1 MFTPNP
7 AFRRAG
13 APAGGFTLVELLT
26 VIAIVGILAAIIIP
40 VVGRVRDSAKA
51 THCVSNLR
59 QMGTAARL
67 YSQDHKN
74 WTPPLG
80 YKFFQAVW
88 PYAYSTSKTIAIS
101 GSDLPPDLAGSIF
114 ECPKATDDSAPT
126 VTTKRSYGINS
137 YLGPNTSTDKTTLG
151 VPLNL
156 IATPSAA
163 ALAGDVKNSSGLLTS
178 TCNDRHNSK
187 MNVVYVDGHAAAIT
201 LTAEITDA
209 SAWNTN
215 PFWVGLYR

>member
-1 MFTPNP
+1 MHTPFRP
-7 AFRRAG
+7 FRRE
-13 APAGGFTLVELLT
+13 PASGGFTLVELLT
-26 VIAIVGILAAIIIP
+26 VIAIVGILAAILIP
-40 VVGRVRDSAKA
+40 VVGRARDSAKA
-51 THCVSNLR
+51 TQCLSNLR

-67 YSQDHKN
+67 YSHDNKN

-114 ECPKATDDSAPT
+114 ECSKATDDSAPT

-137 YLGPNTSTDKTTLG
+137 YLGPNTSADKTTMG

-156 IATPSAA
+156 IATPSVAV
-163 ALAGDVKNSSGLLTS
+163 LAGDVKNMSGLQPS

-187 MNVVYVDGHAAAIT
+187 MNIVYVDGHAAAVT
-201 LTAEITDA
+201 LTTELTAT
-209 SAWNTN
+209 STWNTN
-215 PFWVGLYR
+215 PFWVGVYR